1 MIFCLFVL
9 FLCNIIKDSKIKNK
23 KKFNYNI
30 NNENYI
36 NNDDEINYCPICL
49 IKECSKIKNNRHCFI
64 CNSCINEKIIHDG
77 FFNKCVGTNN
87 YYFYLLFHTFLV
99 LNLLIFIIFSF

>member
-1 MIFCLFVL
+1 MILYLFIL

-36 NNDDEINYCPICL
+36 NNNDEL
-49 IKECSKIKNNRHCFI
+49 IIVQFI
-64 CNSCINEKIIHDG
+64 
-77 FFNKCVGTNN
+77 
-87 YYFYLLFHTFLV
+87 
-99 LNLLIFIIFSF
+99 